1 MNLIIHIVFHPRV
14 STLFII
20 YLTSSITCGFLS
32 SHKPIDVEEGPVL
45 GQGSFAYVRQGSIR
59 NIDTQSSCSSR
70 NLRNH
75 ADESMDCDGIS
86 EDEMDDGTLPELNAG
101 NYYAVKKLR
110 QDLSDSR
117 RVHGAIDLAREAQFL
132 MALSHPHIVG
142 FNGVGNDPG
151 TSDFFILIEKLN
163 KTLTSEIALWRA
175 QSAYLDKNAM
185 NIKIVDYAHKIA
197 SALAYLHGKK

>member
-1 MNLIIHIVFHPRV
+1 M
-14 STLFII
+14 
-20 YLTSSITCGFLS
+20 
-32 SHKPIDVEEGPVL
+32 L

-59 NIDTQSSCSSR
+59 YIDTQSSCSSR

-75 ADESMDCDGIS
+75 GDESMRSMDCDGNY
-86 EDEMDDGTLPELNAG
+86 EDEIDDGTFTELNPG

-132 MALSHPHIVG
+132 MALSHPNIVG

-151 TSDFFILIEKLN
+151 TSGFFILIEKLN
-163 KTLTSEIALWRA
+163 KTLTSEIALWRV

-185 NIKIVDYAHKIA
+185 NIKIVDYGHKIA
-197 SALAYLHGKK
+197 SALAYLHSKK